1 MKKGPPN
8 SRSSGRKSAPST
20 LPDNQSRFTSAA
32 KEKSIARAPCR
43 VDPAGGG
50 TDAPPYCVEYGGAV
64 VNFSVARYSYASF
77 ERLPAGS
84 GVWIY
89 SHDQQLGVQARSVKE
104 LRRDGRL
111 DFVKAFAQRL
121 LPDATDFQL
130 VTQSD
135 TPERSGLGGS
145 GAMGVALVGAI
156 SHALGQQ
163 RSKDEIALLAN
174 DIERTDLGHSGGN
187 QDSFGAAIGGIK
199 LITYHQGGGCSC
211 EKLTVPS
218 PALAQLER
226 DSLLIYTG
234 GVHLS
239 GTIHADIKRS
249 YALENSPTIRAMDN
263 LKAAAQRMARSL
275 SAGDLDG
282 YVHCLNLSRVN
293 HYALHESCDSD
304 SLRKFFREL
313 APHIRGGKTCGAGGG
328 GFILVLAKP
337 DHRKECARVAESLGG
352 RVSNFKLDD
361 DGLTTWSEPASS
373 PEERRFIRSKI
384 GK

>member
-1 MKKGPPN
+1 MNPLL
-8 SRSSGRKSAPST
+8 KSV
-20 LPDNQSRFTSAA
+20 
-32 KEKSIARAPCR
+32 ARAPCR

-50 TDAPPYCVEYGGAV
+50 TDAPPYCIEYGGAV

-84 GVWIY
+84 GVCIY
-89 SHDQQLGVQARSVKE
+89 SHDQQQGVHAASVKA

-121 LPDATDFQL
+121 LPAATDFLL

-145 GAMGVALVGAI
+145 GALGVALVGAI
-156 SHALGQQ
+156 AQALEQPM
-163 RSKDEIALLAN
+163 SKDEIALLAN
-174 DIERTDLGHSGGN
+174 EIERHDLGHNGGN

-211 EKLTVPS
+211 ERLIVPS

-239 GTIHADIKRS
+239 GTIHTDIKKS
-249 YALENSPTIRAMDN
+249 YSLENSPTIRAMDG
-263 LKAAAQRMARSL
+263 LKSAAHRMAHAL
-275 SAGDLDG
+275 QAGDLDS
-282 YVHCLNLSRVN
+282 YVACLNLSRTN

-304 SLRKFFREL
+304 TLRKFFREL

-328 GFILVLAKP
+328 GFILIHMKSNG
-337 DHRKECARVAESLGG
+337 RKDCVQIAESLGG

-361 DGLTTWSEPASS
+361 EGLKTWPEPASS
-373 PEERRFIRSKI
+373 REETQALRAKLKR
-384 GK
+384 

>member
-1 MKKGPPN
+1 MNPQ
-8 SRSSGRKSAPST
+8 
-20 LPDNQSRFTSAA
+20 L
-32 KEKSIARAPCR
+32 KSIARTPCR

-64 VNFSVARYSYASF
+64 VNFSIARYSHASF

-84 GVWIY
+84 GVCIY
-89 SHDQQLGVQARSVKE
+89 SHDLQRGVHAASVKA
-104 LRRDGRL
+104 LRYDGQL
-111 DFVKAFAQRL
+111 DFLKAFPKRL

-130 VTQSD
+130 VTRSD

-156 SHALGQQ
+156 THALGQPMG
-163 RSKDEIALLAN
+163 KDERALLAN
-174 DIERTDLGHSGGN
+174 DIERRDLGHSGGN

-211 EKLTVPS
+211 ERLTVPS
-218 PALAQLER
+218 PALAQLKR
-226 DSLLIYTG
+226 DALLISTG

-239 GTIHADIKRS
+239 GTIHADIKKS

-263 LKAAAQRMARSL
+263 LKAAAQRMARAL
-275 SAGDLDG
+275 QAGDLDG
-282 YVHCLNLSRVN
+282 YVECLNLSRVN

-304 SLRKFFREL
+304 TLRKFFHAL

-328 GFILVLAKP
+328 GFMLVQMKP
-337 DHRKECARVAESLGG
+337 ASRKDCVAIVESLGG
-352 RVSNFKLDD
+352 RTWDFKLDD
-361 DGLTTWSEPASS
+361 EGLKTWSEPASS
-373 PEERRFIRSKI
+373 LKEIQAIRAKL
-384 GK
+384 GN

>member
-1 MKKGPPN
+1 MN
-8 SRSSGRKSAPST
+8 SQLKSV
-20 LPDNQSRFTSAA
+20 
-32 KEKSIARAPCR
+32 ARAPCR

-50 TDAPPYCVEYGGAV
+50 TDAPPYCNEYGGAV

-77 ERLPAGS
+77 EWLPAGS
-84 GVWIY
+84 GVRIY
-89 SHDQQLGVQARSVKE
+89 SHDQQQGVQAASMKE

-121 LPDATDFQL
+121 LPNATDFLL

-156 SHALGQQ
+156 THALGQQ
-163 RSKDEIALLAN
+163 KSKHEIALLAN
-174 DIERTDLGHSGGN
+174 EIERHDLGHSGGN

-199 LITYHQGGGCSC
+199 LIIYHQGGGCAC

-218 PALAQLER
+218 PARAQLER
-226 DSLLIYTG
+226 DALLIYTG

-249 YALENSPTIRAMDN
+249 YALPNSPTIRAMDN
-263 LKAAAQRMARSL
+263 LKAAAQGMARAL
-275 SAGDLDG
+275 QAGNLDG
-282 YVHCLNLSRVN
+282 YVDCLNRSRVN
-293 HYALHESCDSD
+293 HYALHESCDSEA
-304 SLRKFFREL
+304 LRKFFHEL

-328 GFILVLAKP
+328 GFILVHMKP
-337 DHRKECARVAESLGG
+337 NRRKECVQIAEALGG
-352 RVSNFKLDD
+352 RAWNFKLDD
-361 DGLTTWSEPASS
+361 DGLMTWSEPATT
-373 PEERRFIRSKI
+373 PEEFAALRERFSR
-384 GK
+384 G